1 VLKERVLRSVTHP
14 HQPRGGLVGDAHY
27 TGNKRTAVVLCE
39 LMLRLNGCRGE
50 ISNDRFYRL
59 AYAVAQGKMQD
70 PYALKEVAFGK
81 GLFEGEVFRKIDFSL

>member
-1 VLKERVLRSVTHP
+1 MSV
-14 HQPRGGLVGDAHY
+14 RRELVH
-27 TGNKRTAVVLCE
+27 E
-39 LMLRLNGCRGE
+39 
-50 ISNDRFYRL
+50 SFYRL